1 MIRVQ
6 RVYGSALPIDRQRI
20 QQAREIFRQNFGAVA
35 SYADKFADMLDHPF
49 KYGYTTVLL
58 VSETGMGRVTGFS
71 LILHFPEINSSLL
84 DFIAAH
90 RQMRGGGIGGSL
102 FEATEEYM
110 QRQGSRGLYIEAP
123 PDDPR
128 QVKDPAQLKE
138 NQQRLRFYEYYG
150 LCPIVNT
157 EYETPIGNSPAPY
170 LLFDDL
176 GRGTPL
182 RRSEARAAIR
192 LILKRKYSHLVT
204 PDYIERVV
212 ESVIDDPVRFRAPRY
227 VKAPS
232 LISPREQVEKA
243 FEIVCGDIHVVHQVR
258 ERGYVERPARVT
270 ALEQAAMATG
280 LFTRVQ
286 PRHYGD
292 EYLRAV
298 HDVDFLAYLKAA
310 CEKLPAGTRIYP
322 YVFPIRRPDR
332 RPKDLAVRA
341 GYYCIDTFT
350 PLDHQAYQ
358 AARQA
363 VDVALTAAEDV
374 LRGRRV
380 AYALCR
386 PPGHHAERRTFGGFC
401 YFNNAAIA
409 AQFFVRHGRVAIL
422 DIDYHHGNGEQ
433 DVFYN
438 RNDVLTISL
447 HGHPNH
453 SYPYFSGFADE
464 SGEGVGKGFNHN
476 FPLPEGTDEAL
487 YLQTLDRAIRI
498 VERFKPMFLIV
509 CIGFDTM
516 RGDPT
521 GSFVL
526 KGASLRQ
533 IGQRVGQLHLPT
545 LVVQEGGY
553 SLRNLRQGVSAFF
566 GGIAQA
572 STFAFTNGNKW
583 TSNQESQ
590 ASNSLGR
597 ASQ

>member
-1 MIRVQ
+1 MIRIQ
-6 RVYGSALPIDRQRI
+6 RVYGATLPIDRQRI
-20 QQAREIFRQNFGAVA
+20 QQAQEIFRQNFGAVA
-35 SYADKFADMLDHPF
+35 SYADKFPDMLEHPF

-58 VSETGMGRVTGFS
+58 VSETAMAKVTGFS

-102 FEATEEYM
+102 FEATEEYV
-110 QRQGSRGLYIEAP
+110 QRQGSRGLYIEAL
-123 PDDPR
+123 PDDPQ

-138 NQQRLRFYEYYG
+138 NQRRLRFYEYYG
-150 LCPIVNT
+150 LRPIINT
-157 EYETPIGNSPAPY
+157 EYETPIGESPAPY

-192 LILKRKYSHLVT
+192 LILIRKYSHLVT

-212 ESVIDDPVRFRAPRY
+212 ESVIDDPVRFREPRY
-227 VKAPS
+227 IKTP
-232 LISPREQVEKA
+232 PPTPHKEHVEKA
-243 FEIVCGDIHVVHQVR
+243 FEIVSGDIHVVHQVR

-270 ALEQAAMATG
+270 ALEQAAMAAG
-280 LFTRVQ
+280 LFTKVP

-292 EYLRAV
+292 EHLRAV
-298 HDVDFLAYLKAA
+298 HDADFLAYLKAA

-374 LRGRRV
+374 VRGRRV

-401 YFNNAAIA
+401 YFNNAAVA
-409 AQFFVRHGRVAIL
+409 AHFLTRHGTVAML
-422 DIDYHHGNGEQ
+422 DIDYHHGNGGQ
-433 DVFYN
+433 DIFY
-438 RNDVLTISL
+438 RRSDVLTISL

-464 SGEGVGKGFNHN
+464 VGEGPGKGFNHN
-476 FPLPEGTDEAL
+476 FPLPEGTDETP
-487 YLQTLDRAIRI
+487 YLQTLDKAIRI
-498 VERFKPMFLIV
+498 IERFKPMFLIV
-509 CIGFDTM
+509 CVGFDTV

-526 KGASLRQ
+526 KPSSLRQ
-533 IGQRVGQLHLPT
+533 IGRRIGQLQLPT

-572 STFAFTNGNKW
+572 SAFAFTGTKTW
-583 TSNQESQ
+583 TKQQERSTR
-590 ASNSLGR
+590 NPPNHEPH
-597 ASQ
+597 

>member
-1 MIRVQ
+1 MIKIQ
-6 RVYGSALPIDRQRI
+6 RVYGSTLPIDRQRI
-20 QQAREIFRQNFGAVA
+20 QQTQEIFRQNFAAVA
-35 SYADKFADMLDHPF
+35 SYADRIPDMLDHPF
-49 KYGYTTVLL
+49 KYGYKTVLL
-58 VSETGMGRVTGFS
+58 VSETAMAKVMGFS
-71 LILHFPEINSSLL
+71 LVLHFPEINSSLL

-102 FEATEEYM
+102 FEATEEYV
-110 QRQGSRGLYIEAP
+110 QRQGSRGLYLEAL

-128 QVKDPAQLKE
+128 QVKDPTQLKE
-138 NQQRLRFYEYYG
+138 NQRRLRFYEYYG
-150 LCPIVNT
+150 LRPIVNT
-157 EYETPIGNSPAPY
+157 EYETPVGESPAPY

-176 GRGTPL
+176 GRRTPL

-192 LILKRKYSHLVT
+192 LILKRKYSNLVT

-212 ESVIDDPVRFRAPRY
+212 ESVIDDPVRFREPRY
-227 VKAPS
+227 IKTPPPVPQ
-232 LISPREQVEKA
+232 REQVEKA
-243 FEIVCGDIHVVHQVR
+243 FEIVCGDVHVVHRVR
-258 ERGYVERPARVT
+258 DRGYVERPARVA

-280 LFTRVQ
+280 LFTKVL
-286 PRHYGD
+286 PRHFGD
-292 EYLRAV
+292 EHLRAV
-298 HDVDFLAYLKAA
+298 HDADFLAYLKAA
-310 CEKLPAGTRIYP
+310 CEKLPEGTRIYP
-322 YVFPIRRPDR
+322 YVFPIRRPER

-350 PLDHQAYQ
+350 PLDHQAHR

-363 VDVALTAAEDV
+363 VDVVLTAADDV

-409 AQFFVRHGRVAIL
+409 AQFLTRHGTVAML
-422 DIDYHHGNGEQ
+422 DIDYHHGNGAQ
-433 DVFYN
+433 DIFYS
-438 RNDVLTISL
+438 RNDVLTVSL

-464 SGEGVGKGFNHN
+464 QGEGAGKGFNQN
-476 FPLPEGTDEAL
+476 FPLPEGADETL
-487 YLQTLDRAIRI
+487 YLQTLDKAIRTI
-498 VERFKPMFLIV
+498 ERFKPMFLIV
-509 CIGFDTM
+509 CVGFDTI

-526 KGASLRQ
+526 KPSSLRQ
-533 IGQRVGQLHLPT
+533 MGQRIGQLHRPT

-553 SLRNLRQGVSAFF
+553 SLRNLRQGVSALF

-572 STFAFTNGNKW
+572 PAFAFTNGKKW
-583 TSNQESQ
+583 IRQQERPT
-590 ASNSLGR
+590 NHLPGR
-597 ASQ
+597 TAQ